1 MRVGESTKA
10 GKICQER
17 KELLRS
23 EEENRRN
30 CKSGGEGGG
39 VEEGVLAE
47 GGVSDITLMNQC
59 QRSDEKIIKKQAR
72 SVLNTAKGK
81 RPILLYWNSVRME
94 KKSNTWEG
102 RQKRCW
108 GGKKIHIINDAKMP
122 FRWHYE
128 SRQYK

>member
-1 MRVGESTKA
+1 M
-10 GKICQER
+10 
-17 KELLRS
+17 
-23 EEENRRN
+23 
-30 CKSGGEGGG
+30 
-39 VEEGVLAE
+39 LAE

-108 GGKKIHIINDAKMP
+108 GEKNPYHK
-122 FRWHYE
+122 
-128 SRQYK
+128 